1 MEIEEYGEKKGGN
14 VIDAKSEPFQPHTLL
29 KHAEE
34 ATMNRMSR
42 VESNVRRPDDSLH
55 VSRRQYIYIYKQM
68 EMIKKPLKASFTNFF
83 FKSIKVNSLFFY

>member
-1 MEIEEYGEKKGGN
+1 MWRKNKLKGWLRKFKIDMEIEEYGEKKEGK

-55 VSRRQYIYIYKQM
+55 VSRRQYIYIY
-68 EMIKKPLKASFTNFF
+68 I
-83 FKSIKVNSLFFY
+83 

>member
-1 MEIEEYGEKKGGN
+1 LIKKVQGRHGNREYGEKKGGK

-42 VESNVRRPDDSLH
+42 VESNVRQPDDNLH
-55 VSRRQYIYIYKQM
+55 DSRRQHIGACANQIFLIMYYMY
-68 EMIKKPLKASFTNFF
+68 
-83 FKSIKVNSLFFY
+83 